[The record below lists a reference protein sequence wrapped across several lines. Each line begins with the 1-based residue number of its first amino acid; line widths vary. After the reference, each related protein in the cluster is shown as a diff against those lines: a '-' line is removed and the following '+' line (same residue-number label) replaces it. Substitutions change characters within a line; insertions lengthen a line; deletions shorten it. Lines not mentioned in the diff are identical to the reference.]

1 MRKKETEPVY
11 RKVLAININRFLAL
25 RRLKKKDLAENA
37 GLSVSFVSDVT
48 AGKGNPSLETIAAI
62 ANALEVPLVAL
73 LEPPPI
79 GTDGWDASLAD
90 TLSKEDK
97 KLGLPPGYNRVSAI
111 VTDHQ
116 AFQIAQWHKA
126 AHAKLRRS

>member
-1 MRKKETEPVY
+1 M
-11 RKVLAININRFLAL
+11 AL

-97 KLGLPPGYNRVSAI
+97 KYLTTNFLAGKGLVKALEQRASTILKVAKEI
-111 VTDHQ
+111 IKKQEKFLDHGVNPL
-116 AFQIAQWHKA
+116 K
-126 AHAKLRRS
+126 